1 MAVVVVVVDG
11 LFVVDKSPFF
21 VPHSFPTFRMGS
33 FAFSSSE
40 EQSKRKGFDDTIAR
54 ARFSLSDHRPS
65 RRRDFLM
72 TSSAS
77 NNRNSHSSSSLSNF
91 NAATIAK
98 KNFYGGN
105 FDEDDEG
112 KRKAP
117 AALTRTTIGDNGIVE
132 NERTEMTTEDDDID
146 DDEKRMKIL
155 LGEIDPEKEEEER
168 EAKEMEARRK
178 RRREIME
185 SMKKSEEKTTK
196 EKNEGESIEMEETVT
211 IKKKNIPD
219 APVDAPASAKE
230 EEEETRQKK
239 KKMKKEK
246 DMFDSDSEDMFG
258 ESDEEEENGS
268 DANAGENAKMSTTQQ
283 KAAAG
288 GTGGAHENNSL
299 ALKDNWDDVEGYY
312 RAKLGE
318 LLDDG
323 RYEVTETN
331 FGKGVFSSVLKAKD
345 LKSSSFVAIKIIR
358 NNETMRKASKTEI
371 AILKKLSDRDPE
383 HKKHVVQFHRSFE
396 FRGHV
401 FLVFEK
407 LAMNLREAAKK
418 FGRDVGISI
427 SAVRV
432 YARQLFVALM
442 HLQKCGIVH
451 ADIKPDN
458 VLVNDQLNVLK
469 ICDFGSAIFNADN
482 ELTPYLASRFYRAPE
497 VVLGLPYSFP
507 IDLWAVGCCLYELYV
522 GKICFPGKSNNEM
535 LKYFVEMKGAVPK
548 KVLRKAAF
556 KEKHFDREE
565 NLRIAEVDK
574 VTGKTMFRVF
584 DSNTLSANKTGH
596 LESILSAVCVEH
608 GGDDF
613 ERKKVRQLSDLLE
626 KIFIL
631 DPERRITAS
640 ECLQHPFI
648 IDTSK

>member
-1 MAVVVVVVDG
+1 MKTK
-11 LFVVDKSPFF
+11 DKVQLIQKKKSNF
-21 VPHSFPTFRMGS
+21 TFERLYG
-33 FAFSSSE
+33 FAFGFADMGERGGGEGGDE
-40 EQSKRKGFDDTIAR
+40 E
-54 ARFSLSDHRPS
+54 
-65 RRRDFLM
+65 
-72 TSSAS
+72 
-77 NNRNSHSSSSLSNF
+77 
-91 NAATIAK
+91 
-98 KNFYGGN
+98 
-105 FDEDDEG
+105 EDDF
-112 KRKAP
+112 
-117 AALTRTTIGDNGIVE
+117 
-132 NERTEMTTEDDDID
+132 D
-146 DDEKRMKIL
+146 DDERAVKIL
-155 LGEIDPEKEEEER
+155 LGDIDEAAEARREEER
-168 EAKEMEARRK
+168 TMEARRK
-178 RRREIME
+178 RRREIVE
-185 SMKKSEEKTTK
+185 SMTTTTTTTTTQKTILGLTKETTARVVAGKEASGEEKANDEKAERTKTRDDDDALASPPFSRTLTKSTK
-196 EKNEGESIEMEETVT
+196 EHEG
-211 IKKKNIPD
+211 KKKD
-219 APVDAPASAKE
+219 
-230 EEEETRQKK
+230 
-239 KKMKKEK
+239 K

-258 ESDEEEENGS
+258 ESDSEEEEEEEENGTS
-268 DANAGENAKMSTTQQ
+268 AMTTNG
-283 KAAAG
+283 KRTKTTTRHAG
-288 GTGGAHENNSL
+288 GLAGKENDEKNQ
-299 ALKDNWDDVEGYY
+299 AFLKDNWDDTDGYY

-318 LLDDG
+318 RLDDG

-345 LKSSSFVAIKIIR
+345 LKRSDTPETSSSSASSAFVAIKIIR
-358 NNETMRKASKTEI
+358 NNETMRKASKTEV

-383 HKKHVVQFHRSFE
+383 GKKHVVQFHRSFE

-407 LAMNLREAAKK
+407 LSMNLREAAKK

-458 VLVNDQLNVLK
+458 VLVNDQLNILK
-469 ICDFGSAIFNADN
+469 LCDFGSALFNADN

-548 KVLRKAAF
+548 KILRKAAF
-556 KEKHFDREE
+556 KEKHFDRDE

-584 DSNTLSANKTGH
+584 DNNTIAANKTGRV
-596 LESILSAVCVEH
+596 ESVLATVCVEH

-613 ERKKVRQLSDLLE
+613 ERKKARQLSDLLE

-631 DPERRITAS
+631 DPERRITVT
-640 ECLQHPFI
+640 ECLQHSFI
-648 IDTSK
+648 VDTNSNIN

>member
-1 MAVVVVVVDG
+1 MVGERGGEGGD
-11 LFVVDKSPFF
+11 
-21 VPHSFPTFRMGS
+21 
-33 FAFSSSE
+33 E
-40 EQSKRKGFDDTIAR
+40 E
-54 ARFSLSDHRPS
+54 
-65 RRRDFLM
+65 
-72 TSSAS
+72 
-77 NNRNSHSSSSLSNF
+77 
-91 NAATIAK
+91 
-98 KNFYGGN
+98 
-105 FDEDDEG
+105 DEDDF
-112 KRKAP
+112 
-117 AALTRTTIGDNGIVE
+117 
-132 NERTEMTTEDDDID
+132 DDDFDFD
-146 DDEKRMKIL
+146 DDERAVKIL
-155 LGEIDPEKEEEER
+155 LGDIDEAAEARREEER
-168 EAKEMEARRK
+168 TMEARRK
-178 RRREIME
+178 RRREIVE
-185 SMKKSEEKTTK
+185 SMTTTTTTTTTTQKTILGLTKETTARVVAGKEASGEEKANDEKAERTKTRDDDDALASPPFSRTLTKSTK
-196 EKNEGESIEMEETVT
+196 EHEG
-211 IKKKNIPD
+211 KKKD
-219 APVDAPASAKE
+219 
-230 EEEETRQKK
+230 
-239 KKMKKEK
+239 K

-258 ESDEEEENGS
+258 ESDEEEEEEEEEEENGTS
-268 DANAGENAKMSTTQQ
+268 AMTTNG
-283 KAAAG
+283 KRTKTTTRHAG
-288 GTGGAHENNSL
+288 GLAGKENDEKNQ
-299 ALKDNWDDVEGYY
+299 AFLKDNWDDTDGYY

-318 LLDDG
+318 RLDDG

-345 LKSSSFVAIKIIR
+345 LKRSDTPETSSASASSAFVAIKIIR
-358 NNETMRKASKTEI
+358 NNETMRKASKTEV

-383 HKKHVVQFHRSFE
+383 GKKHVVQFHRSFE

-407 LAMNLREAAKK
+407 LSMNLREAAKK

-458 VLVNDQLNVLK
+458 VLVNDQLNILK
-469 ICDFGSAIFNADN
+469 LCDFGSALFNADN

-548 KVLRKAAF
+548 KILRKAAF
-556 KEKHFDREE
+556 KEKHFDRDE

-584 DSNTLSANKTGH
+584 DNNTIAANKTGRV
-596 LESILSAVCVEH
+596 ESVLATVCVEH

-613 ERKKVRQLSDLLE
+613 ERKKARQLSDLLE

-631 DPERRITAS
+631 DPERRITVT
-640 ECLQHPFI
+640 ECLQHSFI
-648 IDTSK
+648 VDTNSNIN

>member
-1 MAVVVVVVDG
+1 MCFWGNEEEEEGHINSNTNNRSALTLLNDFG
-11 LFVVDKSPFF
+11 LCL
-21 VPHSFPTFRMGS
+21 
-33 FAFSSSE
+33 
-40 EQSKRKGFDDTIAR
+40 GFDDIMGER
-54 ARFSLSDHRPS
+54 
-65 RRRDFLM
+65 
-72 TSSAS
+72 
-77 NNRNSHSSSSLSNF
+77 
-91 NAATIAK
+91 
-98 KNFYGGN
+98 GGEGG
-105 FDEDDEG
+105 DEE
-112 KRKAP
+112 A
-117 AALTRTTIGDNGIVE
+117 
-132 NERTEMTTEDDDID
+132 EDAFD
-146 DDEKRMKIL
+146 DDERAVKIL
-155 LGEIDPEKEEEER
+155 LGDIDEAAEARREEER
-168 EAKEMEARRK
+168 TMEARRK
-178 RRREIME
+178 RRREIVE
-185 SMKKSEEKTTK
+185 SMTTTTTTTTTTQKTILGLTKETTARVVAGKEASGEEKANDEKAERTKTRDDDDALSSPPFSRTLTKSTK
-196 EKNEGESIEMEETVT
+196 EHEG
-211 IKKKNIPD
+211 KKKD
-219 APVDAPASAKE
+219 
-230 EEEETRQKK
+230 
-239 KKMKKEK
+239 K

-258 ESDEEEENGS
+258 ESDEEEEEEEEENGTS
-268 DANAGENAKMSTTQQ
+268 AMTTNG
-283 KAAAG
+283 KRTKTTTTTTRYAG
-288 GTGGAHENNSL
+288 GLAGKENDEKNQ
-299 ALKDNWDDVEGYY
+299 AFLKDNWDDTDGYY

-318 LLDDG
+318 RLDDG

-345 LKSSSFVAIKIIR
+345 LKRSDTPETSSSSASSAFVAIKIIR
-358 NNETMRKASKTEI
+358 NNETMRKASKTEV

-383 HKKHVVQFHRSFE
+383 GKKHVVQFHRSFE

-407 LAMNLREAAKK
+407 LSMNLREAAKK

-458 VLVNDQLNVLK
+458 VLVNDQLNILK
-469 ICDFGSAIFNADN
+469 LCDFGSALFNADN

-548 KVLRKAAF
+548 KILRKAAF
-556 KEKHFDREE
+556 KEKHFDRDE

-584 DSNTLSANKTGH
+584 DNNTIAANKTGRV
-596 LESILSAVCVEH
+596 ESVLATVCVEH

-613 ERKKVRQLSDLLE
+613 ERKKARQLSDLLE

-631 DPERRITAS
+631 DPERRITVT
-640 ECLQHPFI
+640 ECLQHSFI
-648 IDTSK
+648 VDTNSNIN

>member
-1 MAVVVVVVDG
+1 MSQKK
-11 LFVVDKSPFF
+11 KS
-21 VPHSFPTFRMGS
+21 TT
-33 FAFSSSE
+33 
-40 EQSKRKGFDDTIAR
+40 QTTTTTLCLLFDDDDDMVGER
-54 ARFSLSDHRPS
+54 
-65 RRRDFLM
+65 
-72 TSSAS
+72 
-77 NNRNSHSSSSLSNF
+77 
-91 NAATIAK
+91 
-98 KNFYGGN
+98 GGGDEED
-105 FDEDDEG
+105 DEDD
-112 KRKAP
+112 
-117 AALTRTTIGDNGIVE
+117 
-132 NERTEMTTEDDDID
+132 D
-146 DDEKRMKIL
+146 DDERAVKIL
-155 LGEIDPEKEEEER
+155 LGDIDEAAEERREEER
-168 EAKEMEARRK
+168 TMEARRK
-178 RRREIME
+178 RRREIVE
-185 SMKKSEEKTTK
+185 SIMTTQTTTTTALTKETESLKKKAAFVAGKEESGEKVDEKAERKKTRDDAPPPFSRTTK
-196 EKNEGESIEMEETVT
+196 STKENEG
-211 IKKKNIPD
+211 K
-219 APVDAPASAKE
+219 
-230 EEEETRQKK
+230 
-239 KKMKKEK
+239 KKEK

-258 ESDEEEENGS
+258 ESDEEEEDDYDENGTS
-268 DANAGENAKMSTTQQ
+268 AMTTNG
-283 KAAAG
+283 KRTKTTTTTTRYAG
-288 GTGGAHENNSL
+288 GLAGKENDEKNQ
-299 ALKDNWDDVEGYY
+299 AFLKDNWDDTDGYY

-318 LLDDG
+318 RLDDG

-345 LKSSSFVAIKIIR
+345 LERSDSPETSSSAFVAIKIIR
-358 NNETMRKASKTEI
+358 NNETMRKASKTEV

-383 HKKHVVQFHRSFE
+383 GKKHVVQFHRSFE

-407 LAMNLREAAKK
+407 LSMNLREAAKK

-458 VLVNDQLNVLK
+458 VLVNDQLNILK
-469 ICDFGSAIFNADN
+469 LCDFGSALFNADN

-548 KVLRKAAF
+548 KILRKAAF
-556 KEKHFDREE
+556 KEKHFDRDE

-584 DSNTLSANKTGH
+584 DNNTIAANKTGRV
-596 LESILSAVCVEH
+596 ESVLATVCVEH

-613 ERKKVRQLSDLLE
+613 ERKKARQLSDLLE

-631 DPERRITAS
+631 DPERRITVT
-640 ECLQHPFI
+640 ECLQHSFI
-648 IDTSK
+648 VDTNSNIN

>member
-1 MAVVVVVVDG
+1 MSYRRR
-11 LFVVDKSPFF
+11 SPTQTTT
-21 VPHSFPTFRMGS
+21 PTTLCLL
-33 FAFSSSE
+33 
-40 EQSKRKGFDDTIAR
+40 FDDDDDMVGER
-54 ARFSLSDHRPS
+54 
-65 RRRDFLM
+65 
-72 TSSAS
+72 
-77 NNRNSHSSSSLSNF
+77 
-91 NAATIAK
+91 
-98 KNFYGGN
+98 GGGGDDEED
-105 FDEDDEG
+105 DEDD
-112 KRKAP
+112 
-117 AALTRTTIGDNGIVE
+117 
-132 NERTEMTTEDDDID
+132 D
-146 DDEKRMKIL
+146 DDERAVKIL
-155 LGEIDPEKEEEER
+155 LGDIDEAAEERREEER
-168 EAKEMEARRK
+168 TMEARRK
-178 RRREIME
+178 RRREIVE
-185 SMKKSEEKTTK
+185 SIMTTQTTTTTALTKETESLKKKAFVAGKEESGEKVDEKAERKKTRDDAPPPFSRTTK
-196 EKNEGESIEMEETVT
+196 STKENEG
-211 IKKKNIPD
+211 K
-219 APVDAPASAKE
+219 
-230 EEEETRQKK
+230 
-239 KKMKKEK
+239 KKEK

-258 ESDEEEENGS
+258 ESDEEEEDDYDENGTS
-268 DANAGENAKMSTTQQ
+268 AMTTNG
-283 KAAAG
+283 KRTKTTTTTTRYAG
-288 GTGGAHENNSL
+288 GLAGKENDEKNQ
-299 ALKDNWDDVEGYY
+299 AFLKDNWDDTDGYY

-318 LLDDG
+318 RLDDG

-345 LKSSSFVAIKIIR
+345 LERSDSPETSSSAFVAIKIIR
-358 NNETMRKASKTEI
+358 NNETMRKASKTEV

-383 HKKHVVQFHRSFE
+383 GKKHVVQFHRSFE

-407 LAMNLREAAKK
+407 LSMNLREAAKK

-432 YARQLFVALM
+432 YARQLFVTLM

-458 VLVNDQLNVLK
+458 VLVNDQLNILK
-469 ICDFGSAIFNADN
+469 LCDFGSALFNADN

-548 KVLRKAAF
+548 KILRKAAF
-556 KEKHFDREE
+556 KEKHFDRDE

-584 DSNTLSANKTGH
+584 DNNTIAANKTGRV
-596 LESILSAVCVEH
+596 ESVLATVCVEH

-613 ERKKVRQLSDLLE
+613 ERKKARQLSDLLE

-631 DPERRITAS
+631 DPERRITVT
-640 ECLQHPFI
+640 ECLQHSFI
-648 IDTSK
+648 VDTNSNIN

>member
-1 MAVVVVVVDG
+1 MKD
-11 LFVVDKSPFF
+11 F
-21 VPHSFPTFRMGS
+21 
-33 FAFSSSE
+33 E
-40 EQSKRKGFDDTIAR
+40 E
-54 ARFSLSDHRPS
+54 
-65 RRRDFLM
+65 
-72 TSSAS
+72 
-77 NNRNSHSSSSLSNF
+77 
-91 NAATIAK
+91 
-98 KNFYGGN
+98 
-105 FDEDDEG
+105 EE
-112 KRKAP
+112 
-117 AALTRTTIGDNGIVE
+117 E
-132 NERTEMTTEDDDID
+132 EEEDDD
-146 DDEKRMKIL
+146 DERAVKIL
-155 LGEIDPEKEEEER
+155 LGDIDEAAEERREEER
-168 EAKEMEARRK
+168 TMEARRK
-178 RRREIME
+178 RRREIVE
-185 SMKKSEEKTTK
+185 SIMTTQTTTTTALTKETESLKKKAFVAGKEESGEKVDEKAERKKTRDDTSPPFSRTTK
-196 EKNEGESIEMEETVT
+196 STKENEG
-211 IKKKNIPD
+211 K
-219 APVDAPASAKE
+219 
-230 EEEETRQKK
+230 
-239 KKMKKEK
+239 KKEK

-258 ESDEEEENGS
+258 ESDEEEEDDYDENGTS
-268 DANAGENAKMSTTQQ
+268 AMTTNG
-283 KAAAG
+283 KRTKTTTTTTRYAG
-288 GTGGAHENNSL
+288 GLAGKENDEKNQ
-299 ALKDNWDDVEGYY
+299 AFLKDNWDDTDGYY

-318 LLDDG
+318 RLDDG

-345 LKSSSFVAIKIIR
+345 LERSDSPETSSSAFVAIKIIR
-358 NNETMRKASKTEI
+358 NNETMRKASKTEV

-383 HKKHVVQFHRSFE
+383 GKKHVVQFHRSFE

-407 LAMNLREAAKK
+407 LSMNLREAAKK

-458 VLVNDQLNVLK
+458 VLVNDQLNILK
-469 ICDFGSAIFNADN
+469 LCDFGSALFNADN

-548 KVLRKAAF
+548 KILRKAAF
-556 KEKHFDREE
+556 KEKHFDRDE

-584 DSNTLSANKTGH
+584 DNNTIAANKTGRV
-596 LESILSAVCVEH
+596 ESVLATVCVEH

-613 ERKKVRQLSDLLE
+613 ERKKARQLSDLLE

-631 DPERRITAS
+631 DPERRITVT
-640 ECLQHPFI
+640 ECLQHSFI
-648 IDTSK
+648 VDTNSNIN

>member
-1 MAVVVVVVDG
+1 MYESRQMSQKK
-11 LFVVDKSPFF
+11 KS
-21 VPHSFPTFRMGS
+21 TT
-33 FAFSSSE
+33 
-40 EQSKRKGFDDTIAR
+40 QTTTTTLCLLFDDDDDMVGER
-54 ARFSLSDHRPS
+54 
-65 RRRDFLM
+65 
-72 TSSAS
+72 
-77 NNRNSHSSSSLSNF
+77 
-91 NAATIAK
+91 
-98 KNFYGGN
+98 GG
-105 FDEDDEG
+105 DDEEDDE
-112 KRKAP
+112 
-117 AALTRTTIGDNGIVE
+117 
-132 NERTEMTTEDDDID
+132 EDDD
-146 DDEKRMKIL
+146 DDERAVKIL
-155 LGEIDPEKEEEER
+155 LGDIDEAAEERREEER
-168 EAKEMEARRK
+168 TMEARRK
-178 RRREIME
+178 RRREIVE
-185 SMKKSEEKTTK
+185 SIMTTQTTTTTALTKETESLKKKAAFVAGKEESGEKVDEKAERKKTRDDTSPPFSRTTK
-196 EKNEGESIEMEETVT
+196 STKENEG
-211 IKKKNIPD
+211 K
-219 APVDAPASAKE
+219 
-230 EEEETRQKK
+230 
-239 KKMKKEK
+239 KKEK

-258 ESDEEEENGS
+258 ESDEEEEEDYDENGTS
-268 DANAGENAKMSTTQQ
+268 AMTTNG
-283 KAAAG
+283 KRTKTTTTTTRYAG
-288 GTGGAHENNSL
+288 GLAGKENDEKNQ
-299 ALKDNWDDVEGYY
+299 AFLKDNWDDTDGYY

-318 LLDDG
+318 RLDDG

-345 LKSSSFVAIKIIR
+345 LERSDSPETSSSAFVAIKIIR
-358 NNETMRKASKTEI
+358 NNETMRKASKTEV

-383 HKKHVVQFHRSFE
+383 GKKHVVQFHRSFE

-407 LAMNLREAAKK
+407 LSMNLREAAKK

-458 VLVNDQLNVLK
+458 VLVNDQLNILK
-469 ICDFGSAIFNADN
+469 LCDFGSALFNADN

-548 KVLRKAAF
+548 KILRKAAF
-556 KEKHFDREE
+556 KEKHFDRDE

-584 DSNTLSANKTGH
+584 DNSTITANKTGRV
-596 LESILSAVCVEH
+596 ESVLATVCVEH
-608 GGDDF
+608 GGDNF
-613 ERKKVRQLSDLLE
+613 ERKKARQLSDLLE

-631 DPERRITAS
+631 DPERRITVT
-640 ECLQHPFI
+640 ECLQHSFI
-648 IDTSK
+648 VDTNSNIN

>member
-1 MAVVVVVVDG
+1 M
-11 LFVVDKSPFF
+11 
-21 VPHSFPTFRMGS
+21 
-33 FAFSSSE
+33 
-40 EQSKRKGFDDTIAR
+40 TI
-54 ARFSLSDHRPS
+54 
-65 RRRDFLM
+65 
-72 TSSAS
+72 
-77 NNRNSHSSSSLSNF
+77 
-91 NAATIAK
+91 
-98 KNFYGGN
+98 
-105 FDEDDEG
+105 
-112 KRKAP
+112 
-117 AALTRTTIGDNGIVE
+117 
-132 NERTEMTTEDDDID
+132 DDDD
-146 DDEKRMKIL
+146 DDEKRLKIL

-178 RRREIME
+178 RRREITE
-185 SMKKSEEKTTK
+185 SMKKSEETTAK
-196 EKNEGESIEMEETVT
+196 EKIEGESNDVEETRT
-211 IKKKNIPD
+211 IQKKNIPD
-219 APVDAPASAKE
+219 APVDAPSSAEEE

-239 KKMKKEK
+239 KKKKEK
-246 DMFDSDSEDMFG
+246 DMFDSDSSDMFG
-258 ESDEEEENGS
+258 ESDEEEENAPN
-268 DANAGENAKMSTTQQ
+268 ANAGENAKMSTTQQ

-288 GTGGAHENNSL
+288 GARENNPL

-318 LLDDG
+318 LLDGG

-383 HKKHVVQFHRSFE
+383 RKKHVVQFHRSFE

-407 LAMNLREAAKK
+407 LSMNLREAAKK

-469 ICDFGSAIFNADN
+469 MCDFGSALFNADN

-535 LKYFVEMKGAVPK
+535 LKYFVEKKGAVPK

-556 KEKHFDREE
+556 KEKHFDRDE

-584 DSNTLSANKTGH
+584 DNNTLSANKTGH
-596 LESILSAVCVEH
+596 LESMLNAVCVEH

-631 DPERRITAS
+631 DPERRITAG

>member
-1 MAVVVVVVDG
+1 MSQKK
-11 LFVVDKSPFF
+11 KS
-21 VPHSFPTFRMGS
+21 TT
-33 FAFSSSE
+33 
-40 EQSKRKGFDDTIAR
+40 QTTTTTLCLLFDDDDDMVGER
-54 ARFSLSDHRPS
+54 
-65 RRRDFLM
+65 
-72 TSSAS
+72 
-77 NNRNSHSSSSLSNF
+77 
-91 NAATIAK
+91 
-98 KNFYGGN
+98 GGGDEED
-105 FDEDDEG
+105 DEDD
-112 KRKAP
+112 
-117 AALTRTTIGDNGIVE
+117 
-132 NERTEMTTEDDDID
+132 D
-146 DDEKRMKIL
+146 DDERAVKIL
-155 LGEIDPEKEEEER
+155 LGDIDEAAEERREEER
-168 EAKEMEARRK
+168 TMEARRK
-178 RRREIME
+178 RRREIVE
-185 SMKKSEEKTTK
+185 SIMTTQTTTTTALTKETESLKKKAAFVAGKEESGEKVDEKAERKKTRDDAPPPFSRTTK
-196 EKNEGESIEMEETVT
+196 STKENEG
-211 IKKKNIPD
+211 K
-219 APVDAPASAKE
+219 
-230 EEEETRQKK
+230 
-239 KKMKKEK
+239 KKEK

-258 ESDEEEENGS
+258 ESDEEEDDDYDENGTS
-268 DANAGENAKMSTTQQ
+268 AMTTNG
-283 KAAAG
+283 KRTKTTTTTTRYAG
-288 GTGGAHENNSL
+288 GLAGKENDEKNQ
-299 ALKDNWDDVEGYY
+299 AFLKDNWDDTDGYY

-318 LLDDG
+318 RLDDG

-345 LKSSSFVAIKIIR
+345 LERSDSPETSSSAFVAIKIIR
-358 NNETMRKASKTEI
+358 NNETMRKASKTEV

-383 HKKHVVQFHRSFE
+383 GKKHVVQFHRSFE

-407 LAMNLREAAKK
+407 LSMNLREAAKK

-458 VLVNDQLNVLK
+458 VLVNDQLNILK
-469 ICDFGSAIFNADN
+469 LCDFGSALFNADN

-548 KVLRKAAF
+548 KILRKAAF
-556 KEKHFDREE
+556 KEKHFDRDE

-584 DSNTLSANKTGH
+584 DNNTIAANKTGRV
-596 LESILSAVCVEH
+596 ESVLATVCVEH

-613 ERKKVRQLSDLLE
+613 ERKKARQLSDLLE

-631 DPERRITAS
+631 DPERRITVT
-640 ECLQHPFI
+640 ECLQHSFI
-648 IDTSK
+648 VDTNSNIN

>member
-1 MAVVVVVVDG
+1 MVGERGGEGGD
-11 LFVVDKSPFF
+11 
-21 VPHSFPTFRMGS
+21 
-33 FAFSSSE
+33 E
-40 EQSKRKGFDDTIAR
+40 E
-54 ARFSLSDHRPS
+54 
-65 RRRDFLM
+65 
-72 TSSAS
+72 
-77 NNRNSHSSSSLSNF
+77 
-91 NAATIAK
+91 
-98 KNFYGGN
+98 
-105 FDEDDEG
+105 DEDD
-112 KRKAP
+112 
-117 AALTRTTIGDNGIVE
+117 DF
-132 NERTEMTTEDDDID
+132 DDDFDFD
-146 DDEKRMKIL
+146 DDERAVKIL
-155 LGEIDPEKEEEER
+155 LGDIDEAAEARREEER
-168 EAKEMEARRK
+168 TMEARRK
-178 RRREIME
+178 RRREIVE
-185 SMKKSEEKTTK
+185 SMTTTTTTTTTTTQKTSLGLTKETTARVVAGKEASGEEKANDEKAERTKTRDDDDDALASPPFSRTLTKSTK
-196 EKNEGESIEMEETVT
+196 EHEG
-211 IKKKNIPD
+211 KKKG
-219 APVDAPASAKE
+219 
-230 EEEETRQKK
+230 
-239 KKMKKEK
+239 K

-258 ESDEEEENGS
+258 ESDEEEEEEEEEEENGTS
-268 DANAGENAKMSTTQQ
+268 AMTTNG
-283 KAAAG
+283 KRTKTTTRHAG
-288 GTGGAHENNSL
+288 GLAGKENDEKNQ
-299 ALKDNWDDVEGYY
+299 AFLKDNWDDTDGYY

-318 LLDDG
+318 RLDDG

-345 LKSSSFVAIKIIR
+345 LKRSDTPETSSSSASSAFVAIKIIR
-358 NNETMRKASKTEI
+358 NNETMRKASKTEV

-383 HKKHVVQFHRSFE
+383 GKKHVVQFHRSFE

-407 LAMNLREAAKK
+407 LSMNLREAAKK

-458 VLVNDQLNVLK
+458 VLVNDQLNILK
-469 ICDFGSAIFNADN
+469 LCDFGSALFNADN

-548 KVLRKAAF
+548 KILRKAAF
-556 KEKHFDREE
+556 KEKHFDRDE

-584 DSNTLSANKTGH
+584 DNNTIAANKTGRV
-596 LESILSAVCVEH
+596 ESVLATVCVEH

-613 ERKKVRQLSDLLE
+613 ERKKARQLSDLLE

-631 DPERRITAS
+631 DPERRITVT
-640 ECLQHPFI
+640 ECLQHSFI
-648 IDTSK
+648 VDTNSNIN

>member
-1 MAVVVVVVDG
+1 MGRFTPNDTTTNRKG
-11 LFVVDKSPFF
+11 GHRTEDRRRLRRRDSLSPPPPSSRRFTNRNQ
-21 VPHSFPTFRMGS
+21 HFPRTDAER
-33 FAFSSSE
+33 FSSS
-40 EQSKRKGFDDTIAR
+40 
-54 ARFSLSDHRPS
+54 
-65 RRRDFLM
+65 
-72 TSSAS
+72 SSY
-77 NNRNSHSSSSLSNF
+77 SSSLLKNDNSNE
-91 NAATIAK
+91 TLPDD
-98 KNFYGGN
+98 GGN
-105 FDEDDEG
+105 
-112 KRKAP
+112 
-117 AALTRTTIGDNGIVE
+117 TTTTTGRNISA
-132 NERTEMTTEDDDID
+132 TMTTMNEDTAM
-146 DDEKRMKIL
+146 DEKQVKFL
-155 LGEIDPEKEEEER
+155 LGELDPELEREKEEAR
-168 EAKEMEARRK
+168 EMEERRK
-178 RRREIME
+178 RRREIVETMGGGNIITTTTRKE
-185 SMKKSEEKTTK
+185 DYNENSNEAKKSKRDGMMDAGGAKTIPEK
-196 EKNEGESIEMEETVT
+196 
-211 IKKKNIPD
+211 
-219 APVDAPASAKE
+219 
-230 EEEETRQKK
+230 
-239 KKMKKEK
+239 KKEK

-258 ESDEEEENGS
+258 ESDEEENITTTTTTAA
-268 DANAGENAKMSTTQQ
+268 ANTGNTKTTTTTMH
-283 KAAAG
+283 KAAAAAG
-288 GTGGAHENNSL
+288 GNDNNSQ
-299 ALKDNWDDVEGYY
+299 ALKDNWDDIDGYY

-318 LLDDG
+318 QLDDG
-323 RYEVTETN
+323 RYEVMETN

-345 LKSSSFVAIKIIR
+345 LSMESQNGESSAFVAIKIIR

-383 HKKHVVQFHRSFE
+383 RKKHVVQFHRSFE

-407 LAMNLREAAKK
+407 LSMNLREAAKK

-469 ICDFGSAIFNADN
+469 ICDFGSALFNADN

-556 KEKHFDREE
+556 KEKHFDRDE

-584 DSNTLSANKTGH
+584 DNNTLSANKTGH
-596 LESILSAVCVEH
+596 LESMLNAVCVEH

-631 DPERRITAS
+631 DPERRITAG

>member
-1 MAVVVVVVDG
+1 
-11 LFVVDKSPFF
+11 
-21 VPHSFPTFRMGS
+21 MGERGGEGGD
-33 FAFSSSE
+33 E
-40 EQSKRKGFDDTIAR
+40 E
-54 ARFSLSDHRPS
+54 
-65 RRRDFLM
+65 
-72 TSSAS
+72 
-77 NNRNSHSSSSLSNF
+77 
-91 NAATIAK
+91 
-98 KNFYGGN
+98 
-105 FDEDDEG
+105 DEDDF
-112 KRKAP
+112 
-117 AALTRTTIGDNGIVE
+117 
-132 NERTEMTTEDDDID
+132 DDFDFD
-146 DDEKRMKIL
+146 DDERAVKIL
-155 LGEIDPEKEEEER
+155 LGDIDEAAEARREEER
-168 EAKEMEARRK
+168 TMEARRK
-178 RRREIME
+178 RRREIVE
-185 SMKKSEEKTTK
+185 SMTTTTTTQKTTPAFGGLTKETTARVVAGKEASGEEKANDEKAERTKTRDDDDALSSPPFSRTLTKSTK
-196 EKNEGESIEMEETVT
+196 EHEG
-211 IKKKNIPD
+211 KKKD
-219 APVDAPASAKE
+219 
-230 EEEETRQKK
+230 
-239 KKMKKEK
+239 K

-258 ESDEEEENGS
+258 ESDEEEEEEEEENGTS
-268 DANAGENAKMSTTQQ
+268 AMTTNG
-283 KAAAG
+283 KRTKTTTRHAG
-288 GTGGAHENNSL
+288 GLAGKENDEKNQ
-299 ALKDNWDDVEGYY
+299 AFLKDNWDDTDGYY

-318 LLDDG
+318 RLDDG

-345 LKSSSFVAIKIIR
+345 LKRSDTPETSSPAASSAFVAIKIIR
-358 NNETMRKASKTEI
+358 NNETMRKASKTEV

-383 HKKHVVQFHRSFE
+383 GKKHVVQFHRSFE

-407 LAMNLREAAKK
+407 LSMNLREAAKK

-458 VLVNDQLNVLK
+458 VLVNDQLNILK
-469 ICDFGSAIFNADN
+469 LCDFGSALFNADN

-548 KVLRKAAF
+548 KILRKAAF
-556 KEKHFDREE
+556 KEKHFDRDE

-584 DSNTLSANKTGH
+584 DNNTIAANKTGRV
-596 LESILSAVCVEH
+596 ESVLATVCVEH

-613 ERKKVRQLSDLLE
+613 ERKKARQLSDLLE

-631 DPERRITAS
+631 DPERRITVT
-640 ECLQHPFI
+640 ECLQHSFI
-648 IDTSK
+648 VDTNSNIN

>member
-1 MAVVVVVVDG
+1 VSPPEEKHMGRFAR
-11 LFVVDKSPFF
+11 KSSLDF
-21 VPHSFPTFRMGS
+21 
-33 FAFSSSE
+33 SSE
-40 EQSKRKGFDDTIAR
+40 EKSERKGFDDTIAR
-54 ARFSLSDHRPS
+54 ARLASSNFSLRDPS
-65 RRRDFLM
+65 RRDFLM
-72 TSSAS
+72 TSAS

-112 KRKAP
+112 KRKASD
-117 AALTRTTIGDNGIVE
+117 ALTTTGDNGIVE
-132 NERTEMTTEDDDID
+132 NERTEMTTDDDDID

-168 EAKEMEARRK
+168 EAKELEARRK

-185 SMKKSEEKTTK
+185 SMKKSEEKTTAK
-196 EKNEGESIEMEETVT
+196 EKDEGESIDVEETVT

-219 APVDAPASAKE
+219 APVDAPAPSAKEEE

-239 KKMKKEK
+239 KKMKKKEK

-258 ESDEEEENGS
+258 ESDEEEENAS
-268 DANAGENAKMSTTQQ
+268 NANAGENAKLSTLQQ

-288 GTGGAHENNSL
+288 GSGGAHENNSL

>member
-1 MAVVVVVVDG
+1 
-11 LFVVDKSPFF
+11 
-21 VPHSFPTFRMGS
+21 MG
-33 FAFSSSE
+33 E
-40 EQSKRKGFDDTIAR
+40 RGGGGDNDDE
-54 ARFSLSDHRPS
+54 
-65 RRRDFLM
+65 
-72 TSSAS
+72 
-77 NNRNSHSSSSLSNF
+77 
-91 NAATIAK
+91 
-98 KNFYGGN
+98 
-105 FDEDDEG
+105 EDDERAV
-112 KRKAP
+112 K
-117 AALTRTTIGDNGIVE
+117 IVLG
-132 NERTEMTTEDDDID
+132 DID
-146 DDEKRMKIL
+146 EAAEERR
-155 LGEIDPEKEEEER
+155 EEER
-168 EAKEMEARRK
+168 TMEARRK
-178 RRREIME
+178 RRREIVE
-185 SMKKSEEKTTK
+185 SIMTTQTTTTTALTKETESLKKKAAFVAGKEESGEKVDEKAERKKTRDDAPPPFSRTTK
-196 EKNEGESIEMEETVT
+196 STKENEG
-211 IKKKNIPD
+211 K
-219 APVDAPASAKE
+219 
-230 EEEETRQKK
+230 
-239 KKMKKEK
+239 KKEK

-258 ESDEEEENGS
+258 ESDEEEEDDYDENGTS
-268 DANAGENAKMSTTQQ
+268 AMTTNG
-283 KAAAG
+283 KRTKTTTTTTRYAG
-288 GTGGAHENNSL
+288 GLAGKENDEKNQ
-299 ALKDNWDDVEGYY
+299 AFLKDNWDDTDGYY

-318 LLDDG
+318 RLDDG

-345 LKSSSFVAIKIIR
+345 LERSDSPETSSSAFVAIKIIR
-358 NNETMRKASKTEI
+358 NNETMRKASKTEV

-383 HKKHVVQFHRSFE
+383 GKKHVVQFHRSFE

-407 LAMNLREAAKK
+407 LSMNLREAAKK

-458 VLVNDQLNVLK
+458 VLVNDQLNILK
-469 ICDFGSAIFNADN
+469 LCDFGSALFNADN

-548 KVLRKAAF
+548 KILRKAAF
-556 KEKHFDREE
+556 KEKHFDRDE

-584 DSNTLSANKTGH
+584 DNNTIAANKTGRV
-596 LESILSAVCVEH
+596 ESVLATVCVEH

-613 ERKKVRQLSDLLE
+613 ERKKARQLSDLLE

-631 DPERRITAS
+631 DPERRITVT
-640 ECLQHPFI
+640 ECLQHSFI
-648 IDTSK
+648 VDTNSNIN

>member
-1 MAVVVVVVDG
+1 MSQKK
-11 LFVVDKSPFF
+11 KS
-21 VPHSFPTFRMGS
+21 TT
-33 FAFSSSE
+33 
-40 EQSKRKGFDDTIAR
+40 QTTTTTLCLLFDDDDDMVGER
-54 ARFSLSDHRPS
+54 
-65 RRRDFLM
+65 
-72 TSSAS
+72 
-77 NNRNSHSSSSLSNF
+77 
-91 NAATIAK
+91 
-98 KNFYGGN
+98 GGD
-105 FDEDDEG
+105 DEDDDE
-112 KRKAP
+112 
-117 AALTRTTIGDNGIVE
+117 E
-132 NERTEMTTEDDDID
+132 EDDD
-146 DDEKRMKIL
+146 ERAVKIL
-155 LGEIDPEKEEEER
+155 LGDIDEAAEERREEER
-168 EAKEMEARRK
+168 TMEARRK
-178 RRREIME
+178 RRREIVGSIMTTTQTTTTALTKETTE
-185 SMKKSEEKTTK
+185 SSKKKAFVAGKEESGEKVDEKAERKKTRDDAPPPFSRTTK
-196 EKNEGESIEMEETVT
+196 STKENEG
-211 IKKKNIPD
+211 K
-219 APVDAPASAKE
+219 
-230 EEEETRQKK
+230 
-239 KKMKKEK
+239 KKEK

-258 ESDEEEENGS
+258 ESDEEEDDDYDENGTS
-268 DANAGENAKMSTTQQ
+268 AMTTNG
-283 KAAAG
+283 KRTKTTTTTTRYAG
-288 GTGGAHENNSL
+288 GLAGKENDEKNQ
-299 ALKDNWDDVEGYY
+299 AFLKDNWDDTDGYY

-318 LLDDG
+318 RLDDG

-345 LKSSSFVAIKIIR
+345 LERSDSPETSSSAFVAIKIIR
-358 NNETMRKASKTEI
+358 NNETMRKASKTEV

-383 HKKHVVQFHRSFE
+383 GKKHVVQFHRSFE

-407 LAMNLREAAKK
+407 LSMNLREAAKK

-458 VLVNDQLNVLK
+458 VLVNDQLNILK
-469 ICDFGSAIFNADN
+469 LCDFGSALFNADN

-548 KVLRKAAF
+548 KILRKAAF
-556 KEKHFDREE
+556 KEKHFDRDE

-584 DSNTLSANKTGH
+584 DNNTIAANKTGRV
-596 LESILSAVCVEH
+596 ESVLATVCVEH

-613 ERKKVRQLSDLLE
+613 ERKKARQLSDLLE

-631 DPERRITAS
+631 DPERRITVT
-640 ECLQHPFI
+640 ECLQHSFI
-648 IDTSK
+648 VDTNSNIN

>member
-1 MAVVVVVVDG
+1 LLMDYLWLIKVHFLCRFLSP
-11 LFVVDKSPFF
+11 LFELG
-21 VPHSFPTFRMGS
+21 RYARR
-33 FAFSSSE
+33 AFSSKKE
-40 EQSKRKGFDDTIAR
+40 HKAKEKGFDDTIAR

-77 NNRNSHSSSSLSNF
+77 NNRNSHSSSLSNF

>member
-1 MAVVVVVVDG
+1 
-11 LFVVDKSPFF
+11 
-21 VPHSFPTFRMGS
+21 MG
-33 FAFSSSE
+33 E
-40 EQSKRKGFDDTIAR
+40 RGGGGDNDDE
-54 ARFSLSDHRPS
+54 
-65 RRRDFLM
+65 
-72 TSSAS
+72 
-77 NNRNSHSSSSLSNF
+77 
-91 NAATIAK
+91 
-98 KNFYGGN
+98 
-105 FDEDDEG
+105 EDDERAV
-112 KRKAP
+112 K
-117 AALTRTTIGDNGIVE
+117 IVLG
-132 NERTEMTTEDDDID
+132 DID
-146 DDEKRMKIL
+146 EAAEERR
-155 LGEIDPEKEEEER
+155 EEER
-168 EAKEMEARRK
+168 TMEARRK
-178 RRREIME
+178 RRREIVE
-185 SMKKSEEKTTK
+185 SIMTTQTTTTTALTKETESLKKKAAFVAGKEESGEKVDEKAERKKTRDDAPPPFSRTTK
-196 EKNEGESIEMEETVT
+196 STKENEG
-211 IKKKNIPD
+211 K
-219 APVDAPASAKE
+219 
-230 EEEETRQKK
+230 
-239 KKMKKEK
+239 KKEK

-258 ESDEEEENGS
+258 ESDEEEEDDYDENGTS
-268 DANAGENAKMSTTQQ
+268 AGTTNG
-283 KAAAG
+283 KRTKTTTTTTRYAG
-288 GTGGAHENNSL
+288 GLAGKENDEKNQ
-299 ALKDNWDDVEGYY
+299 AFLKDNWDDTDGYY

-318 LLDDG
+318 RLDDG

-345 LKSSSFVAIKIIR
+345 LERSDSPETSSSAFVAIKIIR
-358 NNETMRKASKTEI
+358 NNETMRKASKTEV

-383 HKKHVVQFHRSFE
+383 GKKHVVQFHRSFE

-407 LAMNLREAAKK
+407 LSMNLREAAKK

-458 VLVNDQLNVLK
+458 VLVNDQLNILK
-469 ICDFGSAIFNADN
+469 LCDFGSALFNADN

-548 KVLRKAAF
+548 KILRKAAF
-556 KEKHFDREE
+556 KEKHFDRDE

-584 DSNTLSANKTGH
+584 DNNTIAANKTGRV
-596 LESILSAVCVEH
+596 ESVLATVCVEH

-613 ERKKVRQLSDLLE
+613 ERKKARQLSDLLE

-631 DPERRITAS
+631 DPERRITVT
-640 ECLQHPFI
+640 ECLQHSFI
-648 IDTSK
+648 VDTNSNIN

>member
-1 MAVVVVVVDG
+1 MVVVDVVDG
-11 LFVVDKSPFF
+11 LFLVDDGPFF
-21 VPHSFPTFRMGS
+21 VPHFPHFFLKEKGR
-33 FAFSSSE
+33 FAAF
-40 EQSKRKGFDDTIAR
+40 F
-54 ARFSLSDHRPS
+54 FSLND
-65 RRRDFLM
+65 
-72 TSSAS
+72 
-77 NNRNSHSSSSLSNF
+77 
-91 NAATIAK
+91 
-98 KNFYGGN
+98 
-105 FDEDDEG
+105 DEDDEG
-112 KRKAP
+112 KRRKAP
-117 AALTRTTIGDNGIVE
+117 DLTFTIGGDNGIE
-132 NERTEMTTEDDDID
+132 TERTEMTIDDD
-146 DDEKRMKIL
+146 DDEKRLKIL

-178 RRREIME
+178 RRREITE
-185 SMKKSEEKTTK
+185 SMKKSEETTAK
-196 EKNEGESIEMEETVT
+196 EKIEGESNDVEETRT
-211 IKKKNIPD
+211 IQKKNIPD
-219 APVDAPASAKE
+219 APVDAPSSAEEE

-239 KKMKKEK
+239 KKKKEK
-246 DMFDSDSEDMFG
+246 DMFDSDSSDMFG
-258 ESDEEEENGS
+258 ESDEEEENAPN
-268 DANAGENAKMSTTQQ
+268 ANAGENAKMSTTQQ

-288 GTGGAHENNSL
+288 GARENNPL

-318 LLDDG
+318 LLDGG

-383 HKKHVVQFHRSFE
+383 QKKHVVQFHRSFE
-396 FRGHV
+396 YRGHV

-584 DSNTLSANKTGH
+584 DNNALSANKTGR
-596 LESILSAVCVEH
+596 LESILSALCVEH

-613 ERKKVRQLSDLLE
+613 ERKKVRQLCDLLE

>member
-1 MAVVVVVVDG
+1 MYESRQMSQKK
-11 LFVVDKSPFF
+11 KS
-21 VPHSFPTFRMGS
+21 TT
-33 FAFSSSE
+33 
-40 EQSKRKGFDDTIAR
+40 QTTTTTLCLLFDDDDDMVGER
-54 ARFSLSDHRPS
+54 
-65 RRRDFLM
+65 
-72 TSSAS
+72 
-77 NNRNSHSSSSLSNF
+77 
-91 NAATIAK
+91 
-98 KNFYGGN
+98 GGDDEEE
-105 FDEDDEG
+105 DEDD
-112 KRKAP
+112 
-117 AALTRTTIGDNGIVE
+117 D
-132 NERTEMTTEDDDID
+132 D
-146 DDEKRMKIL
+146 DDERAVKIL
-155 LGEIDPEKEEEER
+155 LGDIDEAAEERREEER
-168 EAKEMEARRK
+168 TMEARRK
-178 RRREIME
+178 RRREIVE
-185 SMKKSEEKTTK
+185 SIMTTQTTTTTALTKETESLKKKAAFVAGKEESGEKVDEKAERKKTRDDTSPPFSRTTK
-196 EKNEGESIEMEETVT
+196 STKENEG
-211 IKKKNIPD
+211 K
-219 APVDAPASAKE
+219 
-230 EEEETRQKK
+230 
-239 KKMKKEK
+239 KKEK

-258 ESDEEEENGS
+258 ESDEEEEDDYDENGTS
-268 DANAGENAKMSTTQQ
+268 AMTTNG
-283 KAAAG
+283 KRTKTTTTTTRYAG
-288 GTGGAHENNSL
+288 GLAGKENDEKNQ
-299 ALKDNWDDVEGYY
+299 AFLKDNWDDTDGYY

-318 LLDDG
+318 RLDDG

-345 LKSSSFVAIKIIR
+345 LERSDSPETSSSAFVAIKIIR
-358 NNETMRKASKTEI
+358 NNETMRKASKTEV

-383 HKKHVVQFHRSFE
+383 GKKHVVQFHRSFE

-407 LAMNLREAAKK
+407 LSMNLREAAKK

-458 VLVNDQLNVLK
+458 VLVNDQLNILK
-469 ICDFGSAIFNADN
+469 LCDFGSALFNADN

-548 KVLRKAAF
+548 KILRKAAF
-556 KEKHFDREE
+556 KEKHFDRDE

-584 DSNTLSANKTGH
+584 DNNTIAANKTGRV
-596 LESILSAVCVEH
+596 ESVLATVCVEH
-608 GGDDF
+608 GGDNF
-613 ERKKVRQLSDLLE
+613 ERKKARQLSDLLE

-631 DPERRITAS
+631 DPERRITVT
-640 ECLQHPFI
+640 ECLQHSFI
-648 IDTSK
+648 VDTNSNIN

>member
-1 MAVVVVVVDG
+1 
-11 LFVVDKSPFF
+11 
-21 VPHSFPTFRMGS
+21 MGERGGEGGD
-33 FAFSSSE
+33 E
-40 EQSKRKGFDDTIAR
+40 E
-54 ARFSLSDHRPS
+54 
-65 RRRDFLM
+65 
-72 TSSAS
+72 
-77 NNRNSHSSSSLSNF
+77 
-91 NAATIAK
+91 
-98 KNFYGGN
+98 
-105 FDEDDEG
+105 DEDDF
-112 KRKAP
+112 
-117 AALTRTTIGDNGIVE
+117 
-132 NERTEMTTEDDDID
+132 D
-146 DDEKRMKIL
+146 DDERAVKIL
-155 LGEIDPEKEEEER
+155 LGDIDEAAEARREEER
-168 EAKEMEARRK
+168 TMEARRK
-178 RRREIME
+178 RRREIVE
-185 SMKKSEEKTTK
+185 SMTTTTTTTTTQKTTLGLTKETTAQSVVAGKEASGEEKANDEKAERTKTRDDDDDALASPPFSRTLTKSTK
-196 EKNEGESIEMEETVT
+196 EHEG
-211 IKKKNIPD
+211 KKKD
-219 APVDAPASAKE
+219 
-230 EEEETRQKK
+230 
-239 KKMKKEK
+239 K

-258 ESDEEEENGS
+258 ESDEEEEDDYYENGTS
-268 DANAGENAKMSTTQQ
+268 AMTTNG
-283 KAAAG
+283 KRTKTTTTTTRYAG
-288 GTGGAHENNSL
+288 GLAGKENDEKNQ
-299 ALKDNWDDVEGYY
+299 AFLKDNWDDTDGYY

-318 LLDDG
+318 RLDDG

-345 LKSSSFVAIKIIR
+345 LKRSDTPETSSSSASSAFVAIKIIR
-358 NNETMRKASKTEI
+358 NNETMRKASKTEV

-383 HKKHVVQFHRSFE
+383 GKKHVVQFHRSFE

-407 LAMNLREAAKK
+407 LSMNLREAAKK

-458 VLVNDQLNVLK
+458 VLVNDQLNILK
-469 ICDFGSAIFNADN
+469 LCDFGSALFNADN

-548 KVLRKAAF
+548 KILRKAAF
-556 KEKHFDREE
+556 KEKHFDRDE

-584 DSNTLSANKTGH
+584 DNNTIAANKTGRV
-596 LESILSAVCVEH
+596 ESVLATVCVEH

-613 ERKKVRQLSDLLE
+613 ERKKARQLSDLLE

-631 DPERRITAS
+631 DPERRITVT
-640 ECLQHPFI
+640 ECLQHSFI
-648 IDTSK
+648 VDTNSNIN

>member
-1 MAVVVVVVDG
+1 
-11 LFVVDKSPFF
+11 
-21 VPHSFPTFRMGS
+21 
-33 FAFSSSE
+33 
-40 EQSKRKGFDDTIAR
+40 
-54 ARFSLSDHRPS
+54 
-65 RRRDFLM
+65 
-72 TSSAS
+72 
-77 NNRNSHSSSSLSNF
+77 
-91 NAATIAK
+91 
-98 KNFYGGN
+98 
-105 FDEDDEG
+105 
-112 KRKAP
+112 
-117 AALTRTTIGDNGIVE
+117 
-132 NERTEMTTEDDDID
+132 MTTDDVDD

-185 SMKKSEEKTTK
+185 IMKKSEGAS
-196 EKNEGESIEMEETVT
+196 NDAEETRT
-211 IKKKNIPD
+211 IQKKNIPD
-219 APVDAPASAKE
+219 APVDAPSSAE
-230 EEEETRQKK
+230 EEEEEEQETRQKK
-239 KKMKKEK
+239 KKKKEK
-246 DMFDSDSEDMFG
+246 DMFDSDSSDMFG
-258 ESDEEEENGS
+258 ESDEEEENAPN
-268 DANAGENAKMSTTQQ
+268 ANAGENAKMSTTQQ

-288 GTGGAHENNSL
+288 GTGGARENNSL

-584 DSNTLSANKTGH
+584 DSNTLSANRTGH

>member
-1 MAVVVVVVDG
+1 MMVHF
-11 LFVVDKSPFF
+11 LYRIFPKSTPQ
-21 VPHSFPTFRMGS
+21 PTNFLKH
-33 FAFSSSE
+33 F
-40 EQSKRKGFDDTIAR
+40 IIN
-54 ARFSLSDHRPS
+54 
-65 RRRDFLM
+65 DF
-72 TSSAS
+72 
-77 NNRNSHSSSSLSNF
+77 
-91 NAATIAK
+91 
-98 KNFYGGN
+98 GGN
-105 FDEDDEG
+105 FDEDDEE
-112 KRKAP
+112 KRIAP
-117 AALTRTTIGDNGIVE
+117 AALTTTGSDNNGIIE
-132 NERTEMTTEDDDID
+132 NERTEMTTDVDD

-185 SMKKSEEKTTK
+185 SMKKSEGAS
-196 EKNEGESIEMEETVT
+196 NDAEETRT

-219 APVDAPASAKE
+219 APVDAPSSAE
-230 EEEETRQKK
+230 EEEEEEQETRQKK
-239 KKMKKEK
+239 KKKEK
-246 DMFDSDSEDMFG
+246 DMFDSDSSDMFG
-258 ESDEEEENGS
+258 ESDEEEENAPN
-268 DANAGENAKMSTTQQ
+268 ANAGENAKMSTTQQ

-288 GTGGAHENNSL
+288 GTGGARENNSL

>member
-1 MAVVVVVVDG
+1 MSHRRRRSPTQTTTPTTRG
-11 LFVVDKSPFF
+11 LL
-21 VPHSFPTFRMGS
+21 
-33 FAFSSSE
+33 
-40 EQSKRKGFDDTIAR
+40 FDDDDDMVMGER
-54 ARFSLSDHRPS
+54 
-65 RRRDFLM
+65 
-72 TSSAS
+72 
-77 NNRNSHSSSSLSNF
+77 
-91 NAATIAK
+91 
-98 KNFYGGN
+98 GGGGD
-105 FDEDDEG
+105 DEDD
-112 KRKAP
+112 
-117 AALTRTTIGDNGIVE
+117 
-132 NERTEMTTEDDDID
+132 DDDDD
-146 DDEKRMKIL
+146 DDERAVKIL
-155 LGEIDPEKEEEER
+155 LGDIDEAAEERREEER
-168 EAKEMEARRK
+168 TMEARRK
-178 RRREIME
+178 RRREIVE
-185 SMKKSEEKTTK
+185 SIMTTTQTTTTTALTKETTESSKKKAFVAGKEESGEKVDEKAERKKTRDDAPPPFSRTTK
-196 EKNEGESIEMEETVT
+196 STKENEG
-211 IKKKNIPD
+211 K
-219 APVDAPASAKE
+219 
-230 EEEETRQKK
+230 
-239 KKMKKEK
+239 KKEK

-258 ESDEEEENGS
+258 ESDEEEEDDYDENGTS
-268 DANAGENAKMSTTQQ
+268 AVTTNG
-283 KAAAG
+283 KRTKTTTTTTRYAG
-288 GTGGAHENNSL
+288 GLAGKENDEKNQ
-299 ALKDNWDDVEGYY
+299 AFLKDNWDDTDGYY

-318 LLDDG
+318 RLDDG

-345 LKSSSFVAIKIIR
+345 LERSDSPETSSSAFVAIKIIR
-358 NNETMRKASKTEI
+358 NNETMRKASKTEV

-383 HKKHVVQFHRSFE
+383 GKKHVVQFHRSFE

-407 LAMNLREAAKK
+407 LSMNLREAAKK

-458 VLVNDQLNVLK
+458 VLVNDQLNILK
-469 ICDFGSAIFNADN
+469 LCDFGSALFNADN

-548 KVLRKAAF
+548 KILRKAAF
-556 KEKHFDREE
+556 KEKHFDRDE

-584 DSNTLSANKTGH
+584 DNNTIAANKTGRV
-596 LESILSAVCVEH
+596 ESVLATVCVEH

-613 ERKKVRQLSDLLE
+613 ERKKARQLSDLLE

-631 DPERRITAS
+631 DPERRITVT
-640 ECLQHPFI
+640 ECLQHSFI
-648 IDTSK
+648 VDTNSNIN